1 MTGKGTP
8 VALEI
13 GDKKVFVWAVEWPG
27 WCRSAKTEELALEAL
42 ADYESRYRI
51 VTDEAGLRLPK
62 SVADT
67 FDIQERLPGS
77 ASTDF
82 GVPGAISEADR
93 EPVKAAEATRAGK
106 LLTAGW
112 HVLAAVAAKSPAELT
127 KGPRGGGR
135 DRDKMLGHVVGSESG
150 YGRQIGVRHKEPAF
164 DDEEAV
170 AALRADLRSALSK
183 PSDGSPLRPNGWPA
197 RYATRRIVWHV
208 LDHAWEMED
217 RHPSGV

>member
-1 MTGKGTP
+1 MAGKATP
-8 VALEI
+8 VAIEI
-13 GDKKVFVWAVEWPG
+13 GSKKVFAWAVEWPG
-27 WCRSAKTEELALEAL
+27 WCRAAKTEELALEAL

-51 VTDEAGLRLPK
+51 VADEAGLRFPRT
-62 SVADT
+62 VADA

-93 EPVKAAEATRAGK
+93 EPVKAAEAKRAGK
-106 LLTAGW
+106 LLTAAW
-112 HVLAAVAAKSPAELT
+112 DVLAAVAAMSPAELT

-135 DRDKMLGHVVGSESG
+135 DRDKMLDHVVGSEDG
-150 YGRQIGVRHKEPAF
+150 YGRQIGVKHKQPRF

-170 AALRADLRSALSK
+170 AALRADLVAVLSK